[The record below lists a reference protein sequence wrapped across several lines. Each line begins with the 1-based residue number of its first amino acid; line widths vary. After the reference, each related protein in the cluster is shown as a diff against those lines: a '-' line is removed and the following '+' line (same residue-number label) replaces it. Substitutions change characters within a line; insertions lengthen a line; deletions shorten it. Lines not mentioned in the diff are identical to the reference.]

1 MRPDYSHK
9 VFSDERVHYIFLV
22 MMLATDSVLK

>member
-9 VFSDERVHYIFLV
+9 IFSDERTGYIFLV
-22 MMLATDSVLK
+22 LMLATDSVR